1 MRARLKPGVCQKGE
15 LTMAGALVAE
25 RPQNRANDMFASVN
39 FWPAGGV
46 ATRRQTTR
54 LADDRLLP
62 L

>member
-1 MRARLKPGVCQKGE
+1 
-15 LTMAGALVAE
+15 MAGALVAE

-46 ATRRQTTR
+46 ATRRQTSR